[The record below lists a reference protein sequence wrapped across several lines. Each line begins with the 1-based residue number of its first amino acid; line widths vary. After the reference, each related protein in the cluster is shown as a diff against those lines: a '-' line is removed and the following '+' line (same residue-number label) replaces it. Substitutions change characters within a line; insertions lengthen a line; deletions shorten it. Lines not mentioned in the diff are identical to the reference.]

1 MPDIKT
7 ALSTALTEWEKDDK
21 QQEKKV
27 KHIPHFKVTNNVTR
41 ATFEHVKNNPKQSC
55 KTICAALEKR
65 GYKSSSIGSL
75 LTQFVKNGL
84 CVRDAN
90 SNYSVIVDEYS
101 PIKVRKQ
108 LKAKQAKQVIE
119 KAKATRG
126 EGIAA
131 LGPWAECAGGA
142 TLHYTRIPCDEPA
155 QIYPGLL
162 QNISVLVYNG
172 DQDECIPYLQ
182 DQQWTEGMNFPVKEG
197 WRPWFVDNQ
206 VAGYVTEYAPPS
218 GVRFTFVTVKQAGHE
233 VPMYQPARGLALMQR
248 FVAGEPL

>member
-7 ALSTALTEWEKDDK
+7 ALSTALTEWEQDDK

-41 ATFEHVKNNPKQSC
+41 ATFEHVKNNPNQSC

-84 CVRDAN
+84 CIRDAN

-108 LKAKQAKQVIE
+108 LKAKQVIQ

-126 EGIAA
+126 QGIAA
-131 LGPWAECAGGA
+131 LG
-142 TLHYTRIPCDEPA
+142 A
-155 QIYPGLL
+155 QPTARVAPVVTAWDADTIINNIGL
-162 QNISVLVYNG
+162 
-172 DQDECIPYLQ
+172 
-182 DQQWTEGMNFPVKEG
+182 
-197 WRPWFVDNQ
+197 
-206 VAGYVTEYAPPS
+206 
-218 GVRFTFVTVKQAGHE
+218 KQA
-233 VPMYQPARGLALMQR
+233 RALYDELKKI
-248 FVAGEPL
+248 FGG